1 MSADHMSADHIDTT
15 DWRPA
20 ATLDA
25 LRARADLLRKI
36 RAFFDAR
43 NVLEVHTPG
52 LAAHTVTDQHID
64 AIEVPGY
71 GWLQTSPEYHMK
83 RLLAAG
89 SGPIWQ
95 LAPVWR
101 HGESGRRH
109 NPEFTLLEWYRP
121 GFDLDALIEEC
132 AALLGPLLKAPLQR
146 VRFRELF
153 AAATG
158 LDPLTSEPQQLIAR
172 AGQAGAPDGL
182 DAHQSVDYLMAL
194 VVEPSMDPSVITVVS
209 DFPGWAAALA
219 QTTRDTDGAV
229 VARRFELYH
238 RHLELANGYQEL
250 LDGEE
255 QRRRFDTDN
264 ARRRAAGKRQIDA
277 DPLLLAAL
285 DAGLPPCSGVAL
297 GLERLQMMIQGA
309 DSIDQVI
316 AFPINRA

>member
-1 MSADHMSADHIDTT
+1 MSADRIDATN
-15 DWRPA
+15 WRPT

-132 AALLGPLLKAPLQR
+132 GALLGSLLDTPLKR

-158 LDPLTSEPQQLIAR
+158 LDPLTTEPQQLISRAR
-172 AGQAGAPDGL
+172 QAGAPDGL
-182 DAHQSVDYLMAL
+182 DAQQSVDYLMAL
-194 VVEPSMDPSVITVVS
+194 VVEPAMDPALITVVT

-250 LDGEE
+250 LDAGEQ
-255 QRRRFDTDN
+255 QRRFAADN
-264 ARRRAAGKRQIDA
+264 ARRRAAGKRYIEA

-285 DAGLPPCSGVAL
+285 QAGLPPCSGVAL
-297 GLERLQMMIQGA
+297 GLERLQMMIHGVEH
-309 DSIDQVI
+309 IDQVTP
-316 AFPINRA
+316 FPIDRA

>member
-1 MSADHMSADHIDTT
+1 MNVAR
-15 DWRPA
+15 WRPA

-25 LRARADLLRKI
+25 LRARANLLRKI

-52 LAAHTVTDQHID
+52 LASHTVTDEHID

-95 LAPVWR
+95 LTPVWR
-101 HGESGRRH
+101 HGESGGRH
-109 NPEFTLLEWYRP
+109 NPEFSLLEWYRP

-132 AALLGPLLKAPLQR
+132 GALLGPLLNAPLKR
-146 VRFRELF
+146 TRFRQLF

-158 LDPLTSEPQQLIAR
+158 LDPLTAEPRQLISRAR
-172 AGQAGAPDGL
+172 QAGAPDGL
-182 DAHQSVDYLMAL
+182 DAPQSVDYLMAL
-194 VVEPSMDPSVITVVS
+194 VVEPSMDPAVITVVS

-250 LDGEE
+250 LDAGEQ
-255 QRRRFDTDN
+255 QRRFEADN
-264 ARRRAAGKRQIDA
+264 ARRQATGKRRIEA
-277 DPLLLAAL
+277 DPMLLAAL
-285 DAGLPPCSGVAL
+285 EAGLPPCSGVAL
-297 GLERLQMMIQGA
+297 GLERMQMMICGA
-309 DSIDQVI
+309 EHIDQVI
-316 AFPINRA
+316 AFPIDRA